1 LVAPSDLHV
10 EVPLEE
16 TYQTAWQLSPEPYRH
31 AVETGEL
38 PDPEAE

>member
-1 LVAPSDLHV
+1 MVAPSDLHV